1 MPTSD
6 HIWMTPHARA
16 ELEHELAALMRVPT
30 PDDEADRTDQ
40 VVDAWLAR
48 KARIRQIHELL
59 SKADQMTDP
68 ADDGVAEP
76 GMVLTVRFDDT
87 GDTETFLLG
96 TRGTADSGLDVYT
109 VNSPLGSALL
119 GATPGRRCSYRLPDG
134 SAQQV
139 TLLAATPYGAHV
151 LDGSSSRSGET
162 AAQCVK
168 VARVPRDQ
176 SVVV

>member
-1 MPTSD
+1 VQTTD
-6 HIWMTPHARA
+6 HIWMTPQAR
-16 ELEHELAALMRVPT
+16 EGLERELATLMTVPS
-30 PDDEADRTDQ
+30 PAEEDDRTDQ

-48 KARIRQIHELL
+48 KERIRQIHELL
-59 SKADQMTDP
+59 SRADQMSDP
-68 ADDGVAEP
+68 ADDGIAEP

-119 GATPGRRCSYRLPDG
+119 GATPGEQRSYRLPNG

-139 TLLAATPYGAHV
+139 TLLTAKPYDAHLVGGTDPRELAA
-151 LDGSSSRSGET
+151 R
-162 AAQCVK
+162 
-168 VARVPRDQ
+168 
-176 SVVV
+176 